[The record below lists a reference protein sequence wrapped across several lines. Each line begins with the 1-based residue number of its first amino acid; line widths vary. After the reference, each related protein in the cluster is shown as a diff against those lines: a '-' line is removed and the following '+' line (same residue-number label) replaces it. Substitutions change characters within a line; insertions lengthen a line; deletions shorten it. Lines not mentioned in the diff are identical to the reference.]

1 MGPAD
6 KVNNILIQI
15 VLLLMMITIIIL
27 VMVNPLISVMTVLTA
42 ILLAK

>member
-15 VLLLMMITIIIL
+15 VLLLMTITIIIL
-27 VMVNPLISVMTVLTA
+27 VMVNPLISVMMVLTA

>member
-15 VLLLMMITIIIL
+15 VLLLMMIPIIIL